1 MKKSVASAD
10 VVEQPEVGI
19 LRLRIDWLVDQPQ
32 FDGFPRPMVAR
43 ALLAKAFDLS
53 LESTGMTGTTQMAD
67 RARDLLGGRWSTE
80 TIRAFI
86 EGGCHPL

>member
-1 MKKSVASAD
+1 MKKSLARAD
-10 VVEQPEVGI
+10 VIERPDVGL
-19 LRLRIDWLVDQPQ
+19 LRLRIGVLVGTEL
-32 FDGFPRPMVAR
+32 DGFPRPMVAR